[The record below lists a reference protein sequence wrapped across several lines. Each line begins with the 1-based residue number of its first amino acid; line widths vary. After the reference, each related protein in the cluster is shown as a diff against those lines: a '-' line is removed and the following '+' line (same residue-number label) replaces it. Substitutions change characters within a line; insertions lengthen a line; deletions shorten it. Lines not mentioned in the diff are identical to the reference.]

1 MMDEMSG
8 GQVQARWRVTRLMDI
23 WLMARRWSKEVE
35 GLYSMLRVSW
45 RAVEQLQ
52 ESLLTSVANP
62 SNLLLRGRLG
72 HCISSGDRKG
82 EKSSVK
88 AEE

>member
-1 MMDEMSG
+1 MDEMSG
-8 GQVQARWRVTRLMDI
+8 GQVQARWSVTRLMDV

-88 AEE
+88 EEE